1 MTVISSPEFWISFAF
16 LLVVG
21 IFSVPLFRGL
31 NKWTEKQVALIQQE
45 QDEAKEILKKAEEI
59 KKKYEKAY
67 LKRFVE
73 KQKMFQEAESEIAV
87 LDEEAQLML
96 QDKMNRKKQ
105 ELELRLKMIE
115 ENGRQDIKGKMLE
128 QILMDTR
135 YRLKNHKDDEDIEL
149 VLQHALNILDKQGKQ
164 LLDG

>member
-164 LLDG
+164 LLDV